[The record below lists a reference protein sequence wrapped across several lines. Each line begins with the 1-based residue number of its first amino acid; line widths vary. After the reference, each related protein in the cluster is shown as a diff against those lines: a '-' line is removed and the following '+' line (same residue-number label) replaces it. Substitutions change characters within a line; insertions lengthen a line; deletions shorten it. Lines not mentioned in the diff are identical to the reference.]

1 MTANRFTKRKSCLAD
16 MIAFYD
22 GAAALMDKGRATN
35 IIYPDLRKA
44 FDTVPQNIIVS
55 KLERHGF
62 NGWTGQWIRNS
73 LDDRTQ
79 RVVFN
84 DSMSKQ
90 RTVMSGIPQG
100 LMLGPMLLNILVG
113 DMDGGIEGTLS
124 KFANDTKL
132 YGAVNMLEGRD
143 AIQRDP

>member
-1 MTANRFTKRKSCLAD
+1 VTANRFTKRKSCLAD

-90 RTVMSGIPQG
+90 RTVMSGIPQWSVFG
-100 LMLGPMLLNILVG
+100 LGQ
-113 DMDGGIEGTLS
+113 DCQRHQ
-124 KFANDTKL
+124 
-132 YGAVNMLEGRD
+132 AVNDQHTGWKGCHPEG
-143 AIQRDP
+143 P